1 MSLRMLIR
9 VVLIFV
15 LLFLAWRR
23 FGYVSSGRAIAAIV
37 VALVLLLA
45 VVLQLTGVLRKPRNP
60 RDEVPKRPLGLDG

>member
-9 VVLIFV
+9 VVLIVV
-15 LLFLAWRR
+15 LLALAWRR
-23 FGYVSSGRAIAAIV
+23 FEFVSSGRLIAAIV
-37 VALVLLLA
+37 VALLLLLA

>member
-1 MSLRMLIR
+1 MSLRMTLRI
-9 VVLIFV
+9 VLIAV

-23 FGYVSSGRAIAAIV
+23 FGYVSSGRLIAAIV

-60 RDEVPKRPLGLDG
+60 RDEVPKRPLALDG